1 MDQNE
6 LFHCLARPLPPG
18 AYKDLQLGGRK
29 MTVIDAYH
37 IVSRLTQVFGLCGSG
52 WGVKVTDWDLSPDGS
67 NLAASGNLWYK
78 LDDKRCNVP
87 AIGDAR
93 VFKGNIAEAR
103 KKAQTNLISKA
114 SSFIG
119 IGLSVYQGKGVDDP
133 YLDEVSLK
141 EDRTPPQLEEE
152 AWRKATTLKG
162 TPLKDLSESER
173 DSLYE
178 WAEKVITQSLSDEGY
193 LLWNLVLQ
201 MRTELAGITA

>member
-1 MDQNE
+1 MCIRDR
-6 LFHCLARPLPPG
+6 ARPLPPG

-52 WGVKVTDWDLSPDGS
+52 WGVKVTSWDLSPDGS

>member
-1 MDQNE
+1 
-6 LFHCLARPLPPG
+6 
-18 AYKDLQLGGRK
+18 

-141 EDRTPPQLEEE
+141 EDRTPPELEEE